1 MEWKFERE
9 TRSTL
14 LGEAGSVTW
23 KIPPDGELDRF
34 EFALER
40 SKAIYDI
47 LDAALAT
54 FGDGSADYSNA
65 VAQIDRLLDQSNIAT
80 TNLLDAC
87 NMITTWVEPVETMTK
102 AFGGKAN
109 DLLAFCRAWIAE
121 QRDERKP
128 SSGADPGA
136 QK

>member
-1 MEWKFERE
+1 MEWKFDRPAK
-9 TRSTL
+9 SVPV
-14 LGEAGSVTW
+14 GEGQVVTW
-23 KIPPDGELDRF
+23 KTPPDGELDRF

-47 LDAALAT
+47 LAAALAT
-54 FGDGSADYSNA
+54 FEDGAADYSNA

-87 NMITTWVEPVETMTK
+87 NMIATWVEPVEAMK
-102 AFGGKAN
+102 KVFDGKAN
-109 DLLAFCRAWIAE
+109 DLLEFCRAWISE

-128 SSGADPGA
+128 SPAADPGA
-136 QK
+136 GE